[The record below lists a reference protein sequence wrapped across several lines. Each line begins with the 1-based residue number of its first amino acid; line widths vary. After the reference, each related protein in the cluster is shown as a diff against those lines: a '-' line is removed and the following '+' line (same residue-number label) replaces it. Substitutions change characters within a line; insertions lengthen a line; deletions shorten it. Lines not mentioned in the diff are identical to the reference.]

1 MSHLT
6 EPLSL
11 LWLSLVKDGD
21 MLGGSLSPSQ
31 SRAGD
36 FQYLI
41 LKNISFFAVFR
52 LEIPCK
58 RVSQVVL
65 TFYIED
71 AFYVEDGLFMLSKTS
86 LLLKMYQYILFYKCH
101 CSLYGKRSMK
111 IHWWI
116 MQKLMETYVLQNYR
130 VYLKF
135 CCQTSKGDNFADL
148 ICYDFF
154 FQWIEISP
162 IK

>member
-1 MSHLT
+1 MGIC
-6 EPLSL
+6 
-11 LWLSLVKDGD
+11 LVVPCHHHKAEQVTFSIWSWRTF
-21 MLGGSLSPSQ
+21 L
-31 SRAGD
+31 
-36 FQYLI
+36 
-41 LKNISFFAVFR
+41 FFAVFR

-154 FQWIEISP
+154 FQWIEICP